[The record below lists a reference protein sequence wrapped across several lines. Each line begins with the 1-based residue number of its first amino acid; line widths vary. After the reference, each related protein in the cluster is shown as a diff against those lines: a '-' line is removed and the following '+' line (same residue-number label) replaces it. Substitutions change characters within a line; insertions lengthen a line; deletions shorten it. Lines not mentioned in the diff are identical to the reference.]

1 MTLYG
6 PTDSK
11 FDPMVERLRARID
24 RLQAAIRADD
34 RVIERLNDDKARL
47 QIEVKRLK
55 GGLDWNGIEAR

>member
-11 FDPMVERLRARID
+11 FDPMVELLRARID
-24 RLQAAIRADD
+24 RLQAAISVDD

-47 QIEVKRLK
+47 QMEVKRLK
-55 GGLDWNGIEAR
+55 GAKDATV

>member
-11 FDPMVERLRARID
+11 YDPMVEMLRARAD

-47 QIEVKRLK
+47 QMEVKRLK
-55 GGLDWNGIEAR
+55 GAKDATV